1 MKQERSIFG
10 RFTFTVALS
19 AGIMS
24 AFMSAGCTDSDHD
37 VEDFSQPLIPILMI
51 GDSVRTIPVATRATS
66 VYTDQSNTLGLYLT
80 PSRASTL
87 YTYGYSTIVT
97 RWVSSEA
104 RVDPGV
110 VYDVFGYLPV
120 TDDITSSI
128 SGYGSSFPHT
138 GTTTNPVLTLSGL
151 NPILTDELAVVTGV
165 KRVESF
171 DNPTVPTKGCFAYQ
185 AGTTTNYIC
194 LLMERIVTCYQ
205 LQIAIGNNTVATTDA
220 RYDAKNYAGVRRIKL
235 KKMSITSSAASQ
247 MQAVVTF
254 NDNPAG
260 CDPAIQSVAW
270 NTTGGTAQQTL
281 FNNENGQELTSE
293 YTEIAFYSM
302 PASLENVVLTSTYDV
317 YDHNGNLVRKDCTA
331 VNNLTTLLSGINP
344 KIGTKYTINLV
355 VKPTY
360 LYQLSDGD
368 LDNPTITI
376 ANN

>member
-24 AFMSAGCTDSDHD
+24 ALMSAGCTDSGHD
-37 VEDFSQPLIPILMI
+37 VEDFSQPLIPIIMI

-66 VYTDQSNTLGLYLT
+66 VYTDESNTLGLYLT

-87 YTYGYSTIVT
+87 YTYGYSTT
-97 RWVSSEA
+97 ATKWLSSEA
-104 RVDPGV
+104 RVDPGTA
-110 VYDVFGYLPV
+110 YDVFGYLPV
-120 TDDITSSI
+120 TDDITSTI
-128 SGYGSSFPHT
+128 ADYGSTFPHT
-138 GTTTNPVLTLSGL
+138 GKTTNPVLTLSGL

-165 KRVESF
+165 LRVESF
-171 DNPTVPTKGCFAYQ
+171 DDAAVPTEGCFAYQ
-185 AGTTTNYIC
+185 AGSSNNYIC

-220 RYDAKNYAGVRRIKL
+220 RYDAKNYAGVRSIKL
-235 KKMSITSSAASQ
+235 KEMSITSSAASE

-260 CDPAIQSVAW
+260 YDPAIASVVW
-270 NTTGGTAQQTL
+270 STTGGSAEQTL
-281 FNNENGQELTSE
+281 FSGELELTSD

-317 YDHNGNLVRKDCTA
+317 YDHNGNLVRENCTA
-331 VNNLTTLLSGINP
+331 VNNLTTLLSGITP
-344 KIGTKYTINLV
+344 AIGTKYTINLV